1 MSSFVPCTAWLLLAL
16 PLHLPMAVLGSLIP
30 NLLLPPLVYE
40 MALLVLSAATQFTQ
54 QTKTHQTK
62 RMAQS
67 QGYAICVWYSVQ
79 MEVRRQLARV
89 PSPLPHPIVD
99 SRDWTQVIGLGSKWL
114 PADPSCRFA
123 KVASCLCYS
132 LSGRRDPVT
141 IAHHHC
147 RPGLPL
153 LLRALRLASSD
164 FIMRNTGVG
173 REP

>member
-1 MSSFVPCTAWLLLAL
+1 MSSFVPCTARLLLAL

-89 PSPLPHPIVD
+89 PSPSPIPL
-99 SRDWTQVIGLGSKWL
+99 WILGIGLRSSALAANGYL
-114 PADPSCRFA
+114 LTHPA
-123 KVASCLCYS
+123 
-132 LSGRRDPVT
+132 
-141 IAHHHC
+141 
-147 RPGLPL
+147 GLQRL
-153 LLRALRLASSD
+153 LLVCVTLSVEGEIPSQ
-164 FIMRNTGVG
+164 
-173 REP
+173 